1 MADMRRFI
9 LALCLLL
16 PLPATA
22 QNLGERPAVLVAD
35 DLLITRDRVLIA
47 RGNVEAFQ
55 GDTRIR
61 AKSISYDEQ
70 TGALTIEGPI
80 VLTDGAGSVIL
91 ADAAELDSSLQNGLL
106 TGARMVMNQQVQ
118 LAAVQIDRVDGRYS
132 QLYKTAVTSCKIC
145 EDGEVPLW
153 QIRARRVIHD
163 EVGQQLY
170 FDDATFHI
178 KNVPVFH
185 LPRLRMPDPTLDRA
199 TGFLTPSIRT
209 TSQLGTGLKLP
220 YFIKLGDSRD
230 LTLAPY
236 LSTATRTLE
245 FRYRQAFVGGNISF
259 EGAYTRDD
267 EIPDTNR
274 GYLDWQ
280 GAFDLRRDY
289 KLSFNIK
296 IVSDEA
302 YFTEYGY
309 LDEDRLR
316 SDITVSRARRD
327 SYVRASLYNFETLR
341 DGEINS
347 TLPTLVIDGE
357 FERRFFPKSVGGE
370 VRFSLEAHSHQRS
383 STVDVIGRDVARING
398 KLEYLRRFT
407 HQSGLVTDARAG
419 LGFNA
424 FDITQD
430 TTYSQNHTDLVP
442 SASVGL
448 SYPMVRRGA
457 GGVTQMLTP
466 LAQVGW
472 TGGER
477 LDIPNEESTRVEFD
491 QGNLLSLSRFPSS
504 DRQERGTV
512 TAVGMNWSRFD
523 PQGWDT
529 HIAVGQV
536 FRSVF
541 DSDFTNSSGLSGT
554 KSNILLAGQIR
565 NHAGLSLTARTLFDN
580 NFEVSKTE
588 LRGDLGFRNL
598 TLGGTYVWL
607 ETDADEDRTEPV
619 SEISLDGSYDFRN
632 HWTASADVR
641 YDVDNDRAATA
652 GLGLTYN
659 NECVS
664 VDLSVRRRYTSS
676 TSVEPSTDIGFNIG
690 LRGFSASN
698 GKERYVRSCG
708 M

>member
-588 LRGDLGFRNL
+588 LRGDLGFRNV
-598 TLGGTYVWL
+598 TLGGTYVWF
-607 ETDADEDRTEPV
+607 EADAAEDRTEPV

>member
-1 MADMRRFI
+1 MRRFI